1 MEFLMHDPRIKQMT
15 SAEDIQQLLTKELAS
30 QMGIESE
37 ELDST
42 EPFESYGLNSAQ
54 ALVVAGRVENH
65 LGIKLSPVLLMYYP
79 TIESLS
85 QRLAEEVETSQSE
98 TIEL

>member
-1 MEFLMHDPRIKQMT
+1 MHDPSIQQIKT
-15 SAEDIQQLLTKELAS
+15 AEDIQVLLIRELSS
-30 QMGIESE
+30 QVGVEPE
-37 ELDST
+37 ELDIT

-54 ALVVAGRVENH
+54 ALVVAGKVENY

-85 QRLAEEVETSQSE
+85 QRLAEEAKTSQSE